1 MYIGSGCP
9 EGWKEFESLCYF
21 YVDKGKMAMSHAGPR
36 RMQAISSVI
45 KSAKENDFLLSFME
59 DNGDPWLG
67 MEASNRYSEFKR
79 PPM

>member
-1 MYIGSGCP
+1 
-9 EGWKEFESLCYF
+9 
-21 YVDKGKMAMSHAGPR
+21 
-36 RMQAISSVI
+36 MQGQEECKQLGVTLSII
-45 KSAKENDFLLSFME
+45 KSAKENDFLLSLIE